1 MRIAF
6 ISSMSAA
13 PWGGSEVLWS
23 RTAAEALRH
32 GHAVFASVATWP
44 TLPAPLAEL
53 QQAGAVLHQRAG
65 YSPQLSVRLARR
77 VGRALGQKTLEQR
90 LAEFD
95 PDVICLSQGG
105 NFDIANMPELRRF
118 LLESGIPYC
127 LVCHNYDASKL
138 PPAPERQAAAAAY
151 AGACRV
157 YFVSADQAQVSQRQL
172 ARSFPTIELVKNP
185 INIAQ
190 PEQLPWP
197 AQDIA
202 QLAVVGGLHIDFK
215 GQDILLEVLSSA
227 TWRARSWHLNIY
239 GQGYDEAY
247 IRELLTLYQLE
258 SRVTLHGYTNDI
270 AQLWRHNHLLL
281 LPSRREAAPLVIME
295 AMLCGRPVVATAV
308 GTVPEW
314 VQPGQTGF
322 VAAAATVPAFGNALE
337 EAWARRAE
345 WVTLGQQAHQ
355 WASQAVDLNAAAN
368 FLQCLVS
375 CAQAA

>member
-23 RTAAEALRH
+23 RTAAEALGQ

-53 QQAGAVLHQRAG
+53 QQAGAIVHQRPG

-77 VGRALGQKTLEQR
+77 VRRALGQKTLEQH
-90 LAEFD
+90 LAEFG

-118 LLESGIPYC
+118 LLNAGIPYC

-157 YFVSADQAQVSQRQL
+157 YFVSADQAHVSQRQL
-172 ARSFPTIELVKNP
+172 ARFFPNIQLVKNP
-185 INIAQ
+185 INLIQ
-190 PEQLPWP
+190 PQLLLWP
-197 AQDIA
+197 PDTTT

-215 GQDILLEVLSSA
+215 GQDILLEVLSSVV
-227 TWRARSWHLNIY
+227 WRSRLWHLNIY

-247 IRELLTLYQLE
+247 IRELLALYQLE
-258 SRVTLHGYTNDI
+258 SRVTLHGYTTDL
-270 AQLWRHNHLLL
+270 ARVWQQNHLLL

-322 VAAAATVPAFGNALE
+322 VAAAATVPAFGAALE
-337 EAWARRAE
+337 EAWSRRAD
-345 WVTLGQQAHQ
+345 WAVLGQQAYQ
-355 WASQAVDLNAAAN
+355 WASQAVDLNASAT
-368 FLQCLVS
+368 FLQCLAD
-375 CAQAA
+375 CAYVK